1 MTYRVIDV
9 SQFDPVAPAD
19 QPAPQVMWVEIGA
32 LVIDDR
38 YQRPIERSNRAAILR
53 IAGDF
58 RWSRF
63 SPVLVSPI
71 EGGRYAVIDGQHR
84 VHAAAICGFRQVP
97 AMIVLVDPREQA
109 RAFVEINTRQIR
121 VSGYHL
127 LRAALNAGEPW
138 AVSCRRAVEAAGCQL
153 MLYHGSSNHKKP
165 GQVYAVQLVRSM
177 IQAGYGAAV
186 TRGLRAL
193 LDFDPDSAANFDAA
207 LLTPWLGAVAAV
219 PLLEVDD
226 LVAVLRAHRPWIVLE
241 QASRRA
247 KADAV
252 PVARARRE
260 AFVALLSQALRDRGA
275 ASGGRR

>member
-1 MTYRVIDV
+1 MTYRMIDI

-32 LVIDDR
+32 LVIDER
-38 YQRPIERSNRAAILR
+38 YQRPIDRNNRAAILR

-97 AMIVLVDPREQA
+97 AMVVLVDPREQA
-109 RAFVEINTRQIR
+109 LAFVEINTRQIR

-138 AVSCRRAVEAAGCQL
+138 AVSSRRAVEAAGCYL
-153 MLYHGSSNHKKP
+153 MLYHESSNAKKP
-165 GQVYAVQLVRSM
+165 GQVYAVGLVRGL
-177 IQAGYGAAV
+177 IEAGHGAAV

-193 LDFDPDSAANFDAA
+193 LDYDADSAANFDAA

-219 PLLEVDD
+219 PLLTVDD

-247 KADAV
+247 VADRA
-252 PVARARRE
+252 PVARAKRE

-275 ASGGRR
+275 AGAVRA